1 MIDYDLQ
8 VKMDIRK
15 IKMFFL
21 DEGVELTDL
30 QISKIWS
37 NYSDELCASWL
48 GLPED
53 MQRLKVIFND
63 YKIIDDVIYKKI

>member
-1 MIDYDLQ
+1 
-8 VKMDIRK
+8 
-15 IKMFFL
+15 
-21 DEGVELTDL
+21 VELTDL